1 MRVTC
6 RQTREVGGAGSW
18 AGKEKEK
25 AWPTQKTKDYHKAF
39 FDLTIVL
46 HINIAVTILATCT
59 TRILVASSR
68 CRVGEVQVQV

>member
-39 FDLTIVL
+39 FDLTI
-46 HINIAVTILATCT
+46 AVTILATCT
-59 TRILVASSR
+59 TRILASSR